1 MRGHRDAAD
10 AFHSVTR
17 ALRLTMTLETATA
30 ERLSD
35 LRAGVAGRRDKT
47 GDAEA
52 PGPADSAHASHRD
65 AEAATAGEPPE
76 ASDPDSLA
84 SMGVYRDTVRELV
97 GEAIAAEVADE
108 SRAREMRGDLRERL
122 SERDLFG
129 PLMFKPLRE
138 VVARICDDIGLAPD
152 WSRWE
157 GEGWSA
163 DYSPPQGP
171 DWPLPWK
178 PRRARIRQVLA
189 HAIASVPPAPVP
201 VPAHPRE

>member
-17 ALRLTMTLETATA
+17 ALRLTMALETATA

-35 LRAGVAGRRDKT
+35 LRAGVGKRRGET
-47 GDAEA
+47 GGGAAA
-52 PGPADSAHASHRD
+52 PAPADPAQPAED
-65 AEAATAGEPPE
+65 A
-76 ASDPDSLA
+76 DSLA

-97 GEAIAAEVADE
+97 SEAIAAEVADE
-108 SRAREMRGDLRERL
+108 SLAREMRGQLRERL

-129 PLMFKPLRE
+129 PLMYRPLRE

-152 WSRWE
+152 WSQWT
-157 GEGWSA
+157 GDGWSVE
-163 DYSPPQGP
+163 YTPPRGP

-178 PRRARIRQVLA
+178 PRRARIRQALA
-189 HAIASVPPAPVP
+189 HAIASVPPAPHP
-201 VPAHPRE
+201 PDPGPAAAHARE